1 MDIQARKL
9 NFIQEFLRITDE
21 KLIARLEHLLHTE
34 RKKKI
39 ERDLN
44 PMSPEEFN
52 QMIDQSEKDI
62 EIGRVN
68 EARELLKKID
78 TWK

>member
-39 ERDLN
+39 EHDLS
-44 PMSPEEFN
+44 PMSAEEFN

-62 EIGRVN
+62 ETGRVN
-68 EARELLKKID
+68 DARELLKVF
-78 TWK
+78 

>member
-34 RKKKI
+34 RLK
-39 ERDLN
+39 ERKRLN
-44 PMSPEEFN
+44 
-52 QMIDQSEKDI
+52 
-62 EIGRVN
+62 
-68 EARELLKKID
+68 A
-78 TWK
+78 T

>member
-9 NFIQEFLRITDE
+9 SFIQEFLRITDE
-21 KLIARLEHLLHTE
+21 KLIARLEQLLHTE

-44 PMSPEEFN
+44 PMSSEEFN
-52 QMIDQSEKDI
+52 QMIDQSEMDV
-62 EIGRVN
+62 ETGRVN

>member
-21 KLIARLEHLLHTE
+21 KLIARLEHLLHNE
-34 RKKKI
+34 RRKET
-39 ERDLN
+39 ERDLS
-44 PMSPEEFN
+44 PMSAEEFD
-52 QMIDQSEKDI
+52 QMIDQSEKDV
-62 EIGRVN
+62 ETGRVN
-68 EARELLKKID
+68 EARDLLKKVD

>member
-1 MDIQARKL
+1 M

-39 ERDLN
+39 ERDLS
-44 PMSPEEFN
+44 PMSAEEFN

-62 EIGRVN
+62 ETGRVN
-68 EARELLKKID
+68 EARELLKVF
-78 TWK
+78 

>member
-39 ERDLN
+39 ERDLS
-44 PMSPEEFN
+44 PMSAEEFD
-52 QMIDQSEKDI
+52 QMIDQSEKDV
-62 EIGRVN
+62 ETGRVN
-68 EARELLKKID
+68 EARDLLKKVD